1 MLIMLIMLV
10 VGLQVKDTQGLL
22 LNHDNVEPL
31 HYEDDWFIVAAD
43 PDKYIFVYYKGNND
57 AWKGYG
63 GSTVYTRQ
71 ALYRWAPLLSPS
83 YSGAGFPPGPLPEP

>member
-1 MLIMLIMLV
+1 MDV
-10 VGLQVKDTQGLL
+10 AGVQVKDTQGLL

-71 ALYRWAPLLSPS
+71 VCTCWAPLSCLS
-83 YSGAGFPPGPLPEP
+83 LLE